1 MSMMTTSQIRAPRH
15 SSSSPRPRGFT
26 LIELLVVI
34 AIIAVLIALLLP
46 AVQAARE
53 AARRLQCTN
62 NLKQIALAMQN
73 YHTSIGSFPIG
84 QSWAT
89 NKLGLQYN
97 PSSNPWS
104 PFAQMMSFL
113 EQSTL
118 FNAANFAWAPA
129 TSVNISY
136 YTNSTVT
143 NSHLNAFL
151 CPSDGQSPGNVSTSG
166 TVFNFDCNYV
176 GSTGTTINAAG
187 NPTQTSLIQPTT
199 GIFGN
204 DNPTLH
210 NVPVYTMANVT
221 DGTSNTIAFG
231 EHLVGGGTATSA
243 SPYRVS
249 WEGVT
254 QVAGVVSQDAWSVGI
269 TSVSQV
275 LQACSTYASQN
286 VGNTSVGF
294 ADCGTT
300 IWVGW
305 LDATLFNTIAPPNN
319 SQYAFAACD
328 QSAEGAL
335 MRSGIVN
342 ATANH
347 PGGANFAF
355 VDGSVHFIKSSISL
369 QTYWSLGTRADGEV
383 ISSDSY

>member
-1 MSMMTTSQIRAPRH
+1 MMTTFPICVPRR
-15 SSSSPRPRGFT
+15 SVTSRRPRGFT

-34 AIIAVLIALLLP
+34 SIIAVLIALLLP

-73 YHTSIGSFPIG
+73 YNTAIGCFPIG

-104 PFAQMMSFL
+104 HFAQMMSFL
-113 EQSTL
+113 EQGTL

-129 TSVNISY
+129 TSVNIAY

-143 NSHLNAFL
+143 TSHLSAFL
-151 CPSDGQSPGNVSTSG
+151 CPSDGMSPASINGNG
-166 TVFNFDCNYV
+166 TVYNFDCNYV

-187 NPTQTSLIQPTT
+187 NPTQTSLIQQST
-199 GIFGN
+199 GIFGC

-210 NVPVYTMANVT
+210 NVPVYTMASVT
-221 DGTSNTIAFG
+221 DGSSNTIAYS
-231 EHLVGGGTATSA
+231 EHLVGGGSMTSA
-243 SPYRVS
+243 APFRVS
-249 WEGVT
+249 WEGVS
-254 QVAGVVSQDAWSVGI
+254 QVAAVVNQDAWTIGI
-269 TSVSQV
+269 TPVAQV

-286 VGNTSVGF
+286 AGNTSVGY

-300 IWVGW
+300 IWIGW

-328 QSAEGAL
+328 QSAEGSL

-342 ATANH
+342 ATSNH